1 MAIQMES
8 IMNNNIMNRIKKL
21 DKSSAEVNNH
31 FVFKESLNFNFLY
44 HLFSQTL
51 EHLFN
56 NIEKISDKDFNK
68 KMEMLNE
75 TVSRLQTYVI
85 E

>member
-1 MAIQMES
+1 M
-8 IMNNNIMNRIKKL
+8 MNRIKKL

-31 FVFKESLNFNFLY
+31 FVFRESLNFNFLY

-56 NIEKISDKDFNK
+56 NIEKISDKDFNR

>member
-1 MAIQMES
+1 
-8 IMNNNIMNRIKKL
+8 MNNNIMNRIKKL

-31 FVFKESLNFNFLY
+31 FVFRESLNFNFLY

-56 NIEKISDKDFNK
+56 NIEKISEKDFNR

>member
-1 MAIQMES
+1 MK
-8 IMNNNIMNRIKKL
+8 NNIMNRIKKL
-21 DKSSAEVNNH
+21 DKKVEKINNH
-31 FVFKESLNFNFLY
+31 FVFKESLNFNLLY

-51 EHLFN
+51 EHLYN
-56 NIEKISDKDFNK
+56 NIEKISEKEFDK

-75 TVSRLQTYVI
+75 TVSRLQTYII

>member
-1 MAIQMES
+1 MES
-8 IMNNNIMNRIKKL
+8 IMKNDMMNRIKKL

-31 FVFKESLNFNFLY
+31 FVFRESLNFNFLY

-56 NIEKISDKDFNK
+56 NIEKISDKNFNR

>member
-1 MAIQMES
+1 MES
-8 IMNNNIMNRIKKL
+8 MMKNKNIMKRIKKL
-21 DKSSAEVNNH
+21 DKSSAKVNNH
-31 FVFKESLNFNFLY
+31 FVYKESLNFNFLY

-56 NIEKISDKDFNK
+56 NIEKISEKDFDK

>member
-1 MAIQMES
+1 
-8 IMNNNIMNRIKKL
+8 MNRIKRL
-21 DKSSAEVNNH
+21 DDSSSKVNNH

-51 EHLFN
+51 EYLFN
-56 NIEKISDKDFNK
+56 NIEKITEKEFIE
-68 KMEMLNE
+68 KMLMLDE
-75 TVSRLQTYVI
+75 TVSRLQNFVI

>member
-1 MAIQMES
+1 MK
-8 IMNNNIMNRIKKL
+8 NNNIMTRIKKL
-21 DKSSAEVNNH
+21 DKSSEKVNNH
-31 FVFKESLNFNFLY
+31 FIFKDNLNFNFLY

-56 NIEKISDKDFNK
+56 NVEKITEKEFNK
-68 KMEMLNE
+68 KMVMLDE
-75 TVSRLQTYVI
+75 TVSRLQSFVI

>member
-1 MAIQMES
+1 MES

-56 NIEKISDKDFNK
+56 NIEKISDKDFNR

-75 TVSRLQTYVI
+75 TVSRLQAYVI

>member
-1 MAIQMES
+1 MES

-56 NIEKISDKDFNK
+56 NIEKITEKNFNK

>member
-1 MAIQMES
+1 MES
-8 IMNNNIMNRIKKL
+8 IMKNKNMLNRIKKL
-21 DKSSAEVNNH
+21 DKTSAEVNNL
-31 FVFKESLNFNFLY
+31 FVFKESLSFNFLY
-44 HLFSQTL
+44 HLFSQKL

-56 NIEKISDKDFNK
+56 NIEKISEEDFDK

-75 TVSRLQTYVI
+75 TVSSLQTYII

>member
-1 MAIQMES
+1 MKDK
-8 IMNNNIMNRIKKL
+8 NLKNRIKKL
-21 DKSSAEVNNH
+21 NKSTEKVNNH

-44 HLFSQTL
+44 HLFSQTI

-56 NIEKISDKDFNK
+56 NIENITEKEFAK
-68 KMEMLNE
+68 KMEMLDE
-75 TVSRLQTYVI
+75 TVSRLQSYVI

>member
-1 MAIQMES
+1 
-8 IMNNNIMNRIKKL
+8 MNNNIMNRIKKL

>member
-1 MAIQMES
+1 MES
-8 IMNNNIMNRIKKL
+8 MMKNQNLMNRIKKL
-21 DKSSAEVNNH
+21 DKTSAEVNNH

-56 NIEKISDKDFNK
+56 NIEKITEKEFK
-68 KMEMLNE
+68 EKMVMLDE
-75 TVSRLQTYVI
+75 TVSRLQSFVI

>member
-1 MAIQMES
+1 MES
-8 IMNNNIMNRIKKL
+8 MMKDKNLKNRIKKL
-21 DKSSAEVNNH
+21 NKSTAEVNNH

-44 HLFSQTL
+44 HLFSQTI

-56 NIEKISDKDFNK
+56 NIEKITEKEFTK
-68 KMEMLNE
+68 KMEMLDE
-75 TVSRLQTYVI
+75 TVSRLQNYVI

>member
-1 MAIQMES
+1 
-8 IMNNNIMNRIKKL
+8 MNRIEKL
-21 DKSSAEVNNH
+21 DMSSSKVNNH

-51 EHLFN
+51 EYLFN
-56 NIEKISDKDFNK
+56 NIEKITEKEFSE
-68 KMEMLNE
+68 KMLMLDE
-75 TVSRLQTYVI
+75 TVSRLQSFVI

>member
-1 MAIQMES
+1 MK
-8 IMNNNIMNRIKKL
+8 NKNLKDRIKKL
-21 DKSSAEVNNH
+21 NKSTAEVNNH

-44 HLFSQTL
+44 HLFSQTT

-56 NIEKISDKDFNK
+56 NIEKITDKEFK
-68 KMEMLNE
+68 EKMVMLDE
-75 TVSRLQTYVI
+75 TVSRLQSYVI

>member
-1 MAIQMES
+1 MES
-8 IMNNNIMNRIKKL
+8 IMKNNKIKNRIKKL

-51 EHLFN
+51 EYLFN
-56 NIEKISDKDFNK
+56 NIEKIPEKEFNE
-68 KMEMLNE
+68 KMLMLDE
-75 TVSRLQTYVI
+75 TVSRLQSFVI

>member
-1 MAIQMES
+1 MES
-8 IMNNNIMNRIKKL
+8 IMKNNKIKNRIKKL

-31 FVFKESLNFNFLY
+31 FVFRESLNFNFLY

-51 EHLFN
+51 EYLFN
-56 NIEKISDKDFNK
+56 NIEKIPEKEFNE
-68 KMEMLNE
+68 KMLMLDE
-75 TVSRLQTYVI
+75 TVSRLQSFVI